1 MESDDDKFYVAS
13 EDAMNAIDVALV
25 PGNFLVDALPIRT
38 SSGLNF
44 SVQTESAH
52 SHDSQI
58 RSRMVPWSWF
68 QEVRKNCEGG
78 Y

>member
-1 MESDDDKFYVAS
+1 MESDDDKFYAAS

-38 SSGLNF
+38 SSGLNL
-44 SVQTESAH
+44 SVQTENTH

-58 RSRMVPWSWF
+58 HSRMVPWSWF
-68 QEVRKNCEGG
+68 QEVREDCEGG